1 MENDQ
6 ASAAAPLK
14 LVTPRLSCHGSAAF
28 RARSRAAPLK
38 LGCQR
43 LPTFPRRATPAI
55 RKSLLLIGK
64 CEMPR
69 GKSLFPV
76 GKCEMPR
83 GKSLFPVGKCEMP
96 RRKSLFLSGNA
107 KCREGNRFS
116 RREMRNPDR
125 EIAFPDRGRAT
136 LASASQQTISARDRA
151 GPIGFSHWGGQPG

>member
-83 GKSLFPVGKCEMP
+83 RKFVFPVGKCEMPRGKSLFPVGKCEIP
-96 RRKSLFLSGNA
+96 TGKSLFL
-107 KCREGNRFS
+107 
-116 RREMRNPDR
+116 
-125 EIAFPDRGRAT
+125 IADVRPSPALRSKPFPRA
-136 LASASQQTISARDRA
+136 IAR
-151 GPIGFSHWGGQPG
+151 GPIGFSHWGGQPR

>member
-1 MENDQ
+1 MRNAEREI
-6 ASAAAPLK
+6 AF
-14 LVTPRLSCHGSAAF
+14 SC
-28 RARSRAAPLK
+28 R
-38 LGCQR
+38 
-43 LPTFPRRATPAI
+43 
-55 RKSLLLIGK
+55 
-64 CEMPR
+64 EMR
-69 GKSLFPV
+69 NAEREIAFPV

-151 GPIGFSHWGGQPG
+151 RPHRFFSLGRTAQMRNPLFPIGEAKPE

>member
-1 MENDQ
+1 ENDQ

-43 LPTFPRRATPAI
+43 LPTFPRGATPAI

-76 GKCEMPR
+76 GKCEMR
-83 GKSLFPVGKCEMP
+83 TGKSLFLIADVRPSPALRSEPFP
-96 RRKSLFLSGNA
+96 RG
-107 KCREGNRFS
+107 
-116 RREMRNPDR
+116 
-125 EIAFPDRGRAT
+125 IAR
-136 LASASQQTISARDRA
+136 
-151 GPIGFSHWGGQPG
+151 GPIGFSYWGG

>member
-1 MENDQ
+1 NDQ

-43 LPTFPRRATPAI
+43 LPTFPRGATPAI

-76 GKCEMPR
+76 GKCEMPT
-83 GKSLFPVGKCEMP
+83 GKSLFPVGKCEM
-96 RRKSLFLSGNA
+96 RTGKSLFL
-107 KCREGNRFS
+107 
-116 RREMRNPDR
+116 
-125 EIAFPDRGRAT
+125 IADVRPSPALRSEPFPRG
-136 LASASQQTISARDRA
+136 IAR
-151 GPIGFSHWGGQPG
+151 GPIGFSYWGG